1 MKQRRPVIYRIGIG
15 LIIASFVVWIV
26 PPFAPFLPLSATA
39 KTLTA
44 TGAIAAAEIMFWL
57 GAVLIGK
64 EAAAKLRKY
73 WNVKHWRI
81 RQRRLNESNDGG
93 TSQDELQEGTI
104 KREQ

>member
-1 MKQRRPVIYRIGIG
+1 
-15 LIIASFVVWIV
+15 
-26 PPFAPFLPLSATA
+26 
-39 KTLTA
+39 
-44 TGAIAAAEIMFWL
+44 MFWL